1 MQRNPY
7 YRALDIISCVLLVTA
22 ILFVLFLPFF
32 VLLMSGQW
40 IPWLFFVP
48 GLSLVIVV
56 FGFLADRWDKN
67 NR

>member
-7 YRALDIISCVLLVTA
+7 YRGLDVASQVVMVIA
-22 ILFVLFLPFF
+22 ILFFSSMPFLVVL
-32 VLLMSGQW
+32 MTGEW
-40 IPWLFFVP
+40 IPWLFILP
-48 GLSLVIVV
+48 GASLVIVI